1 MDRSRETFQ
10 LTAALQAKSTSVTLP
25 ELAEKGRARFQV
37 IRAQDIAGMITET
50 TSRLLREAEELFV
63 LDPEAL
69 ARRCQSELDA
79 VLMARQV
86 EASFRHDLEAEV
98 ARLQDELAQQRE
110 QLVRLRDTESLAS
123 QDEDANTAG
132 ELPLADMMR
141 RVLSEMAEVRS
152 EISQQAS
159 QAEVDPCATSSAD
172 HVAAALDKIA
182 SSIDGRLE
190 KFGRTMGGTAGVE
203 ASDVKF
209 AALFNQDYEAGLESN
224 IEDVQLKKEAG
235 AGIAGNLERLRK
247 LRGTE

>member
-1 MDRSRETFQ
+1 
-10 LTAALQAKSTSVTLP
+10 
-25 ELAEKGRARFQV
+25 
-37 IRAQDIAGMITET
+37 
-50 TSRLLREAEELFV
+50 
-63 LDPEAL
+63 
-69 ARRCQSELDA
+69 
-79 VLMARQV
+79 
-86 EASFRHDLEAEV
+86 
-98 ARLQDELAQQRE
+98 
-110 QLVRLRDTESLAS
+110 
-123 QDEDANTAG
+123 
-132 ELPLADMMR
+132 MMR
-141 RVLSEMAEVRS
+141 RVLAEMAEVRS

-172 HVAAALDKIA
+172 HVADALDKIA

-190 KFGRTMGGTAGVE
+190 EFGRTMGGTAGVE